1 MSTFIIGS
9 RINPIFPDVKP
20 SSIIGINGAIE
31 LIEKKYSDF
40 NNVTMVCSPHIFLND
55 FNKLKNLYKDQDIDI
70 NYFNDYI
77 EAKKAGVNFIAY
89 RCLLNSKEIKIE
101 KKIKILDD

>member
-55 FNKLKNLYKDQDIDI
+55 FNKLKNLYKDHRQKAFLFGTAAQS
-70 NYFNDYI
+70 YFQNQTSHHT
-77 EAKKAGVNFIAY
+77 
-89 RCLLNSKEIKIE
+89 L
-101 KKIKILDD
+101 